1 MIYRASIF
9 TAGLTLWAAGA
20 IAADAMPSSVALRN
34 GVFTDSKGMTLYIAD
49 TDRTP
54 NTSNCYDN
62 CAHNWPAFIAAEGDR
77 DSGGWK
83 IIMRADGTKQWAYRG
98 KPVYRFLLDRDAG
111 DIKGDGIGNVWH
123 AVRP

>member
-1 MIYRASIF
+1 MINRTCAF

-34 GVFTDSKGMTLYIAD
+34 GVFTDSKGMTLYIAG

-54 NTSNCYDN
+54 NTSDCYDN
-62 CAHNWPAFIAAEGDR
+62 CVHNWPAFNAAEGDR

-83 IIMRADGTKQWAYRG
+83 IIIRADGTKQWAYRG